1 MGWYFIPMIITIVC
15 TMIIIYLTGSDTIGD
30 ILILPFFNIFAYIP
44 VVNIAMAVFVVII
57 IFAILLSKIIDIKI
71 R

>member
-1 MGWYFIPMIITIVC
+1 MGWYFIPMIITIIC
-15 TMIIIYLTGSDTIGD
+15 TMIISYLTGSDTIGD

-71 R
+71 H